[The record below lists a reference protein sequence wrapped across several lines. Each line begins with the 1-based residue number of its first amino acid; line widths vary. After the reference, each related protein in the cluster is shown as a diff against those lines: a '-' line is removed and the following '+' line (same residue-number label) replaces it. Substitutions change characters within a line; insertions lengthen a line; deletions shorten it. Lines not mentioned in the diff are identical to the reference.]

1 MNWRIKMAVKVY
13 IDGQEGTT
21 GLKILERFE
30 GRNDI
35 ELLKID
41 GEKRKDPAERKG
53 LSIQQILFF
62 SVCRTRLQERRFRLL
77 KTIM

>member
-41 GEKRKDPAERKG
+41 GEKRKDPAERKRPVSYTH
-53 LSIQQILFF
+53 LTLP
-62 SVCRTRLQERRFRLL
+62 
-77 KTIM
+77 TIA